1 MSKTRTTILV
11 FGHDS
16 TLLETRHWMLEAQGY
31 QAITLTHPRDLK
43 GIDGDW
49 DVPLLI
55 LCHSL
60 DQSTSAQAAAF
71 AGERWPGIKIL
82 DMGTGFLMDHTGFAP
97 GAVPVTLDSPHKF
110 LSVVKS
116 LAGEPRTALHAH
128 TH

>member
-1 MSKTRTTILV
+1 MNNPPTTILV
-11 FGHDS
+11 LGHDS

-31 QAITLTHPRDLK
+31 QAITLTHARELK

-82 DMGTGFLMDHTGFAP
+82 DMGTGLLIDRSVLAP
-97 GAVPVTLDSPHKF
+97 GAVPVPLDSPHQF
-110 LSVVKS
+110 LSAVKS
-116 LAGEPRTALHAH
+116 LAGEPRPALHAH